1 MIKFKSK
8 ELNLLVDAGKFVD
21 EQSRDFIKAAL
32 GLKKVKVVN
41 KRHNILSGGPG
52 VGKTYGAVDE
62 ANKGKVKYIMLEP
75 GSTDIQIA
83 IKLACAVYGLKK
95 DEELV
100 VIIDDAD
107 ELVFG
112 DYKALN
118 KWKIALADTDYEQGI
133 IPTFNHMVSMTGTL
147 NSLEKQA
154 TTDPSKRNMI
164 KAIKQFIPNDSL
176 GLSIPMDKVRFIILC
191 NLDFEDTKVFS
202 KSPKLKSA
210 IDPVRDRM
218 KYKRI
223 NINWEK
229 QWGWAAYVLGETQ
242 PFDKYKLSME
252 QKVELMQWMYSNWDK
267 LRSTSY
273 RTVKELAAAMIN
285 EPETYMDEWQNEL
298 KGH

>member
-8 ELNLLVDAGKFVD
+8 ELNLLVEAGKFVD
-21 EQSRDFIKAAL
+21 EQSRSFIKAAL
-32 GLKKVKVVN
+32 GLKKVKVVA
-41 KRHNILSGGPG
+41 KRHNILSGPPG
-52 VGKTYGAVDE
+52 VGKTYGAIDE
-62 ANKGKVKYIMLEP
+62 ANKGKVKYIKIEP
-75 GSTDIQIA
+75 GSSDVQIA
-83 IKLACAVYGLKK
+83 TRLACAVYDLKK
-95 DEELV
+95 DEELI

-107 ELVFG
+107 DLVFG
-112 DYKALN
+112 DYKTLN
-118 KWKIALADTDYEQGI
+118 KWKIALSDTDYEQDI
-133 IPTFNHMVSMTGTL
+133 IPTYNHMVSMTGTL

-154 TTDPSKRNMI
+154 LIDPSKKHII
-164 KAIKQFIPNDSL
+164 KAIKKFIPNDSL

-191 NLDFEDTKVFS
+191 NLDFEDSKVFS
-202 KSPKLKSA
+202 RSPKLKSA

-229 QWGWAAYVLGETQ
+229 QWGWTAYVLGETQ
-242 PFDKYKLSME
+242 PFGDYKLTIA
-252 QKVELMQWMYSNWDK
+252 QKTELLQWMYSNWDK

-273 RTVKELAAAMIN
+273 RTVRELAAAMIN

>member
-8 ELNLLVDAGKFVD
+8 ELNLLVEAGKFVD
-21 EQSRDFIKAAL
+21 ENSRQFIKTAL
-32 GLKKVKVVN
+32 GLKKVKVIA
-41 KRHNILSGGPG
+41 KRHSILSGPPG

-62 ANKGKVKYIMLEP
+62 ANKGKIKYIMIEP
-75 GSTDIQIA
+75 GSSDIQIA
-83 IKLACAVYGLKK
+83 IKLAYAVYHLKK
-95 DEELV
+95 DEELI

-112 DYKALN
+112 DYKSLN

-133 IPTFNHMVSMTGTL
+133 IPSYNHMVSMTGTL

-154 TTDPSKRNMI
+154 ITDPSKNTMI
-164 KAIKQFIPNDSL
+164 KAIKHFIPSDSL
-176 GLSIPMDKVRFIILC
+176 GISIPTDRVRFIILC
-191 NLDFEDTKVFS
+191 NLDFEDPKIYS
-202 KSPKLKSA
+202 RSPKMKSA
-210 IDPVRDRM
+210 VDPVRDRM

-223 NINWEK
+223 NVNWEK

-242 PFDKYKLSME
+242 PFDKYKLTME
-252 QKVELMQWMYSNWDK
+252 QKTELMQWMYSNWDK

-273 RTVKELAAAMIN
+273 RTVRELAAAMIN

>member
-8 ELNLLVDAGKFVD
+8 ELNLLVEAGKFVD
-21 EQSRDFIKAAL
+21 EQSRQFIKTAL
-32 GLKKVKVVN
+32 GLKKLKVIA
-41 KRHNILSGGPG
+41 KRHSILSGPPG
-52 VGKTYGAVDE
+52 VGKTYGAIDE
-62 ANKGKVKYIMLEP
+62 ANKGKVKYIKIEP
-75 GSTDIQIA
+75 GSSDVQIA
-83 IKLACAVYGLKK
+83 IKLACAVYDLKD

-107 ELVFG
+107 DLVFG
-112 DYKALN
+112 DYKTLN
-118 KWKIALADTDYEQGI
+118 KWKIALSDTDYEQDI
-133 IPTFNHMVSMTGTL
+133 IPTYNHMVTMTGTL
-147 NSLEKQA
+147 NSLEKQSLA
-154 TTDPSKRNMI
+154 DPSKKNII
-164 KAIKQFIPNDSL
+164 KAIKKFIPNDSL

-191 NLDFEDTKVFS
+191 NLDFEDVKVFS
-202 KSPKLKSA
+202 RSPKLKSA

-229 QWGWAAYVLGETQ
+229 QWGWTAYVLGETQ
-242 PFDKYKLSME
+242 PFGDYKLTIS
-252 QKVELMQWMYSNWDK
+252 QKTELLQWMYSNWDK

-273 RTVKELAAAMIN
+273 RTVRELAAAMIN